1 MRRMLLFITTILAP
15 LGHQH
20 LEAQEVANKEPLTAA
35 SQTALPE
42 EPVPQ
47 QNAPGGTPLDLT
59 QIPRATPFSP
69 GKAPDRVTLD
79 SDNPQTRNGDLYA
92 ASGNVV
98 ITFRDHTLYADSV
111 TYDASTGEVNATG
124 HMKLIGGANNE
135 HIEASHGTYNL
146 QTGTGR
152 FYDVTGSVE
161 AQREYA
167 PVSSKPP
174 SSGSAFGSSSPS
186 RALGYQ
192 NSNPFLFG
200 GRIVAETEPQ
210 EYEIYDGWMTS
221 CLLPSP
227 DWLLSARKL
236 KVSGGKAH
244 ASRST
249 FKLLG
254 IPLLIMPYVTH
265 PTDENDRQ
273 SGLLIP
279 TIGYSSASK
288 DTGSKGL
295 TIGEQAYLT
304 LGRSRDLTVGTIYY
318 SLRGFSENGT
328 FRYRGPGDDFLT
340 AHFSALQDRGFV
352 DSNGIYNNQGG
363 EDFTVA
369 YRRQLSPN
377 VRVIVDSEYLSSYIY
392 REVFTPNFNEAVS
405 TDITSTVYVTDQHNG
420 FSLDGR
426 FDRYEG
432 LKVVPTSTEPG
443 EEVKIFH
450 SPSIDF
456 DGLDRPIPG
465 TPFLWNITSSFAALK
480 RVEPDFA
487 TAGLTERFDLRP
499 ELALPLAFN
508 GWHVLSSAA
517 VEETAYTRSRL
528 APYSAIATPIELNDP
543 LNRADV
549 DFKVDVRP
557 PAIERTFEV
566 PEKWQWLLGKEVRH
580 TIEPNITYR
589 DVRGINNFLGVLR
602 FDDRDLMSNTNEI
615 EYGATQHLYFRARPK
630 AVSTKPG
637 CPAKPVTVDKT
648 PDTATTPDTETDD
661 LGFDQRPTLDA
672 NGIPNASASAPDQPI
687 RTHARHPDPC
697 APTVTT
703 PPQQEWFSWKLA
715 QKRFFDS
722 NFGGAIINHRRNI
735 FDTTLDFSGIA
746 FLTEPRSISPLISR
760 MRFRTS
766 SHTDVEWD
774 FDLDTGAKRFTS
786 QNILLD
792 AHEGHFFGGFSYAHL
807 NAPGR
812 TYTEIINPTTN
823 EVTGLTSSAVA
834 DFSQMR
840 FLAGYGTPT
849 KPGLTAAAG
858 VGIDLN
864 LDETQYMTLQTSY
877 NWNCCGFAIEY
888 RKYDLGTIRNEGAYT
903 FNFTLANIGG
913 AGNLRRAT
921 SLF

>member
-1 MRRMLLFITTILAP
+1 MRLVLLFITTILAP

-20 LEAQEVANKEPLTAA
+20 LEAQEVANKEPLSAA
-35 SQTALPE
+35 SPTALPE
-42 EPVPQ
+42 APLPPQ
-47 QNAPGGTPLDLT
+47 NGPGGAPLDLS

-69 GKAPDRVTLD
+69 GKPPDRVKLD
-79 SDNPQTRNGDLYA
+79 SDIQTESDKVYA

-98 ITFRDHTLYADSV
+98 ITYRDHTLYADSV
-111 TYDASTGEVNATG
+111 TYDKSTGEVNATG

-146 QTGTGR
+146 ITGTGR

-161 AQREYA
+161 MQRTFE
-167 PVSSKPP
+167 PSSSKT
-174 SSGSAFGSSSPS
+174 SASVAAFGASGGSKAP
-186 RALGYQ
+186 GYE

-200 GRIVAETEPQ
+200 GRMVTEDEPQ
-210 EYEIYDGWMTS
+210 DYEIYDGWMTS
-221 CLLPSP
+221 CLLPNP
-227 DWLLSARKL
+227 DWLLFARKL
-236 KVSGGKAH
+236 SVKGGKAH
-244 ASRST
+244 ASNST

-254 IPLLIMPYVTH
+254 VPLFFMPYVTH
-265 PTDENDRQ
+265 PTDENERQ
-273 SGLLIP
+273 SGFLIP
-279 TIGYSSASK
+279 AFGYSSASK
-288 DTGSKGL
+288 DTGSKGI

-304 LGRSRDLTVGTIYY
+304 LGRSRDLTVGTLYY

-352 DSNGIYNNQGG
+352 NSTGDYTNQGG
-363 EDFTVA
+363 EDITVA
-369 YRRQLSPN
+369 YRKQLTPH
-377 VRVIVDSEYLSSYIY
+377 VRVIADTEYLSSYVY
-392 REVFTPNFNEAVS
+392 REVFTPNFSEAVS
-405 TDITSTVYVTDQHNG
+405 TDITSTIYVTDQNNG

-432 LKVVPTSTEPG
+432 LKVVPTTTTAG

-465 TPFLWNITSSFAALK
+465 TPFLWNIASSFAALK

-508 GWHVLSSAA
+508 GWHVLSSVA
-517 VEETAYTRSRL
+517 VEETAYTRSRK
-528 APYSAIATPIELNDP
+528 APYGPNDTPIELNDP
-543 LNRADV
+543 VNRADV
-549 DFKVDVRP
+549 DFKVDIRP

-580 TIEPNITYR
+580 TIEPALTYR
-589 DVRGINNFLGVLR
+589 DVRGIDNFLSVLR
-602 FDDRDLMSNTNEI
+602 FDDRDLVSNTNELQ
-615 EYGATQHLYFRARPK
+615 YGVTQHLYFRARPRTV
-630 AVSTKPG
+630 ATKPG
-637 CPAKPVTVDKT
+637 CPAQPVATGKT
-648 PDTATTPDTETDD
+648 PDTPSESTGETDN
-661 LGFDQRPTLDA
+661 LGFDQRPTIDA

-687 RTHARHPDPC
+687 RTHAHHADPC
-697 APTVTT
+697 APTVTA
-703 PPQQEWFSWKLA
+703 PPQQEWFSWRLS
-715 QKRFFDS
+715 QKHFFDS
-722 NFGGAIINHRRNI
+722 NFGGAVIDHRRNI
-735 FDTTLDFSGIA
+735 FETTLDLSGIA
-746 FLTEPRSISPLISR
+746 FLTEPRNISPLVSR

-766 SHTDVEWD
+766 SHTDMEWD
-774 FDLDTGAKRFTS
+774 FDLDTGAKKFTS

-792 AHEGHFFGGFSYAHL
+792 AHEGAFFGGFSYARL

-812 TYTEIINPTTN
+812 TYSEIVNPTTN
-823 EVTGLTSSAVA
+823 EVTGLTTSAVA
-834 DFSQMR
+834 NFSQMR

-864 LDETQYMTLQTSY
+864 LEDTQYVTLQSSY

-888 RKYDLGTIRNEGAYT
+888 RKYDLGTVRNEGAYT

>member
-1 MRRMLLFITTILAP
+1 MRRVLLFITTILAP

-20 LEAQEVANKEPLTAA
+20 LQGQEVANKEPLATTSRAE
-35 SQTALPE
+35 LPE
-42 EPVPQ
+42 EPQPQ
-47 QNAPGGTPLDLT
+47 QNAPGGAPLDLT
-59 QIPRATPFSP
+59 HIPRATPFSP
-69 GKAPDRVTLD
+69 GKAPDRVVLD
-79 SDNPQTRNGDLYA
+79 SDNPQTKSGDVYA

-98 ITFRDHTLYADSV
+98 ITYRDHTLRADSV
-111 TYDASTGEVNATG
+111 TYDSSTGEVTATG
-124 HMKLIGGANNE
+124 HLKITGGANNE
-135 HIEASHGTYNL
+135 LIEASHGTYNM
-146 QTGTGR
+146 QTATGS

-161 AQREYA
+161 IQREYA
-167 PVSSKPP
+167 PVSSNT
-174 SSGSAFGSSSPS
+174 SASAAAFGSTGPSP

-192 NSNPFLFG
+192 NANPFLFA
-200 GRIVAETEPQ
+200 GRMVVKTGPQ
-210 EYEIYDGWMTS
+210 DYEIYDGWMTS
-221 CLLPSP
+221 CLLPNP
-227 DWLLSARKL
+227 DWLLFARKL
-236 KVSGGKAH
+236 RIDGNKAH
-244 ASRST
+244 ASNST

-254 IPLLIMPYVTH
+254 VPLFFMPYVTH

-279 TIGYSSASK
+279 AFGYSSASK

-295 TIGEQAYLT
+295 TIGEQAYIT
-304 LGRSRDLTVGTIYY
+304 LGRTRDLTVGTLYY

-369 YRRQLSPN
+369 YRRQLSTN
-377 VRVIVDSEYLSSYIY
+377 VRVIADTEYLSSYVY
-392 REVFTPNFNEAVS
+392 REVFTPNFSEAVS
-405 TDITSTVYVTDQHNG
+405 TDITSTIYITDQHNG

-432 LKVVPTSTEPG
+432 EKVVPTTTTEG

-450 SPSIDF
+450 APSIDF
-456 DGLDRPIPG
+456 DGLDRRIPG
-465 TPFLWNITSSFAALK
+465 TPFLWNITSSIAALK

-487 TAGLTERFDLRP
+487 TAGLTERLDLRP
-499 ELALPLAFN
+499 ELALPLAFS
-508 GWHVLSSAA
+508 GWHMLSSVA
-517 VEETAYTRSRL
+517 VEETAYTRSRQ
-528 APYSAIATPIELNDP
+528 APYTANATPIELNTP
-543 LNRADV
+543 LNRSDV
-549 DFKVDVRP
+549 DFKVDLRP

-566 PEKWQWLLGKEVRH
+566 PERWQWLLGKEVRH
-580 TIEPNITYR
+580 TIEPVLTYR
-589 DVRGINNFLGVLR
+589 DVRGINNFLSALR
-602 FDDRDLMSNTNEI
+602 FDDRDLMSNTNEV

-630 AVSTKPG
+630 VVAAKPG
-637 CPAKPVTVDKT
+637 CPVKPAMGA
-648 PDTATTPDTETDD
+648 ATSASAGETDD
-661 LGFDQRPTLDA
+661 LGFDEHPTLDA
-672 NGIPNASASAPDQPI
+672 NGIPNASATAPDQPI

-697 APTVTT
+697 APTTTT

-722 NFGGAIINHRRNI
+722 NFGGAVIDHRRNI

-766 SHTDVEWD
+766 SHTDIEWD
-774 FDLDTGAKRFTS
+774 FDLDTGAKKFTS
-786 QNILLD
+786 QNFLLD
-792 AHEGHFFGGFSYAHL
+792 AHEGHFFGGFSYARL

-823 EVTGLTSSAVA
+823 EVTGLTSSATA
-834 DFSQMR
+834 NFSQMR

-864 LDETQYMTLQTSY
+864 LGDTQYMTLQTSY
-877 NWNCCGFAIEY
+877 NWNCCGLAIEY
-888 RKYDLGTIRNEGAYT
+888 RQYDLGTIRNEGAYT